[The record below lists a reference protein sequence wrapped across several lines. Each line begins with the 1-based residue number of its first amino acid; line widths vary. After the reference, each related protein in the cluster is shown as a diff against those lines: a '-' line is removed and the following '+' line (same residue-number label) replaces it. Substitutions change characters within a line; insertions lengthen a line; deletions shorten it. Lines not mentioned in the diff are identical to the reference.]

1 MKIAQSVSSRF
12 AETGIAQG
20 ALVAF
25 LIKLGG
31 SSLNIV
37 MFTIAARVIGPAEF
51 GQFAIW
57 FNLVSF
63 LAVIA
68 LCGQETLIV
77 RSWNEYTHQHRYDL
91 VRGAISFG
99 IVVCAAAALFWAAC
113 VAIGS
118 GVAGWA
124 SSPGLVAAACLFL
137 IAQTMASFSSNL
149 ARTVVGYLLG
159 ESLREAWR
167 LVVIVGALSLALIHL
182 QVTMTTLFALCVIG
196 VSLMVLIQYVVVRRS
211 LPPQIRYVAPATDVS
226 AWVKRSLPMWA
237 AAFLDA
243 SS

>member
-77 RSWNEYTHQHRYDL
+77 RSWNEYTHQRRYDL

-99 IVVCAAAALFWAAC
+99 IVVCAAAALFWAGC
-113 VAIGS
+113 VAVGS
-118 GVAGWA
+118 QRGRLGQLAGPRRRRLSVSDRADDGMFQLQPGTNRCRLFAWRELARSLAPRGDRRRVVAGSQPL
-124 SSPGLVAAACLFL
+124 SS
-137 IAQTMASFSSNL
+137 S
-149 ARTVVGYLLG
+149 R
-159 ESLREAWR
+159 
-167 LVVIVGALSLALIHL
+167 
-182 QVTMTTLFALCVIG
+182 
-196 VSLMVLIQYVVVRRS
+196 
-211 LPPQIRYVAPATDVS
+211 
-226 AWVKRSLPMWA
+226 
-237 AAFLDA
+237 
-243 SS
+243 